1 MATTKLMTSEDLWEI
16 DDDFN
21 QYELI
26 GGELHIV
33 PPAGGDHGVVG
44 GEFGRRIANHV
55 HEHRLGRYYQGET
68 GFILARD
75 PDTNLA
81 PDIAFV
87 HRDRVIHGSDHRGF
101 LEQAPDLVV
110 EIVSPSQSL
119 SRAQAKMQIYMEAGV
134 RTGLLVHPYR
144 RTITVYRPGRDPVVL
159 GPDDI
164 FDGDDVLPGFR
175 LKVSDLFII

>member
-21 QYELI
+21 QYELMR
-26 GGELHIV
+26 GELHKV
-33 PPAGGDHGVVG
+33 PPAGGDHGVVN

-87 HRDRVIHGSDHRGF
+87 HRDRIIRGPDHRGF

-110 EIVSPSQSL
+110 EIISPSQSRG
-119 SRAQAKMQIYMEAGV
+119 RARTKMEIYMEFGV
-134 RTGLLVHPYR
+134 RMGLLVDPYR
-144 RTITVYRPGRDPVVL
+144 QTITIYRPGRDPVVL
-159 GPDDI
+159 GRDDI

-175 LKVSDLFII
+175 LNVSDLFIA